1 MNVDLTVLVGLV
13 STLLGIVVTVLKL
26 RKDDNKEID
35 AKISN
40 IVENYVSHYIYMSKA
55 TYENLFGEK
64 YNTNVI
70 FLKNVDLTEAEEDEL
85 ITNLMSKD
93 ILSIEK
99 DL

>member
-1 MNVDLTVLVGLV
+1 MKKKIFRALYSAAEKVL
-13 STLLGIVVTVLKL
+13 SNEEKKKL
-26 RKDDNKEID
+26 DKEID

-85 ITNLMSKD
+85 ITNLMSKEGV
-93 ILSIEK
+93 S
-99 DL
+99 